1 MGYDGSI
8 IFDTHI
14 DTSGI
19 SSGTKD
25 VNRGLS
31 SIGKGADDAARGL
44 GQLPDEFDR
53 AADSAGR
60 LEDIVK
66 GGAVFK
72 VIEKGISAVVSSLDA
87 AIDRVDT
94 MNRFPM
100 MMEQMGYS
108 AEAAQSAVDKLSKG
122 VQGLPTTLDSVVST
136 AQRLTILTDN
146 LEQSVDTTIALN
158 NAFLASGSGAEG
170 AARGL
175 EQYVQMLSRGEVDL
189 EGWRTLQETMGI
201 GLTRVAESFGYA
213 GQSAQ
218 TELYDALKNG
228 EITIQQFNARLVE
241 LNDGVGGFAD
251 LAKTSSVGIRTAWTN
266 MSTAIVRGTASIVT
280 SIDSG
285 LSKTKFKS
293 IQNSIETMGKGA
305 EATLKALAP
314 AFELVASHAD
324 TLAAVLGVL
333 AVAYGANKAVTAFT
347 AAQKVAAAAILAA
360 DAAGLAAVPTLNAQA
375 VAEARATAA
384 KTLGAKATAAATAA
398 QMAQNGVMTAGT
410 FVLGGLTTGM
420 GFATVASG
428 LLTAA
433 TTALGAAIKIA
444 MGPVG
449 WITAGITLLVAGATA
464 LYKWITADS
473 EAYTEQA
480 DAIEQL
486 ASAQDE
492 LAQSNAASLK
502 TYEENVKALS
512 VNADAASTLTR
523 EMDQLNKA
531 DKKTATQKAQMS
543 SIVEELNE
551 QYQDL
556 CLVYDEE
563 SDQLNMTTEQLRDYI
578 YAQKEMEQAAAL
590 QKRYNEL
597 LQEESNIRQNQAELS
612 AQEAELESQLEQ
624 KLLTT
629 SEYNELLEQLND
641 TRAGYIEQEQE
652 IAAQEEEL
660 KSQLATLD
668 TSWAEQTIAN
678 TQAVQ
683 EANEA
688 AAEAREQELERQTK
702 ALEEYTEAATNYMDQ
717 LETKSEVSVGEMIA
731 NLEHNQKAVA
741 DWAANLDVLASRGI
755 DQGLLQHLR
764 DAGPEAAGQVAAL
777 VNATDSQLQRM
788 SELFA
793 NGGLTAVNAL
803 NTTLGLPETAE
814 SAMLAGQNLSNN
826 VLTGLNSDPEALM
839 EAGTMLVQN
848 ISAGVDTST
857 ALNTSIQNKIADAK
871 KAAQTA
877 ITTNDFPSVG
887 RAMIDGIT
895 AGVNAGA
902 SGLVNAMVAAVA
914 AAVAAAQDE
923 ADIHSPSKV
932 FRRFIGLNIMR
943 GWALGVED
951 GEPLVLKS
959 VVDAMK
965 SLRREVAGGTD
976 PASLVRSMRTSVA
989 DMQAAFAGQIR
1000 SEGPT
1005 VIREQTYTP
1014 GNVTNYTQNN
1024 YFEDTMQAPDEIAR
1038 ELRIQNTYGM
1048 AGER

>member
-14 DTSGI
+14 DTSGF

-228 EITIQQFNARLVE
+228 EITIQQFNARLIE
-241 LNDGVGGFAD
+241 LNDGMGGFAD

-347 AAQKVAAAAILAA
+347 TAQKVAAAAILAA

-375 VAEARATAA
+375 VAEARATAV
-384 KTLGAKATAAATAA
+384 KTLGAEATAAATAA

-741 DWAANLDVLASRGI
+741 DWAANLDALASRGI

-857 ALNTSIQNKIADAK
+857 ALNTSTQNKITDAK

-887 RAMIDGIT
+887 RSMIDGIT

-902 SGLVNAMVAAVA
+902 SGLVNAMVAAVE
-914 AAVAAAQDE
+914 AAVAAAKAA

-932 FRRFIGLNIMR
+932 FRRVIGLNIMR

-951 GEPLVLKS
+951 GEPLVSQS
-959 VVDAMK
+959 VVDAME
-965 SLRREVAGGTD
+965 SLRRDVAGGTD

-1005 VIREQTYTP
+1005 VIREQTSTP
-1014 GNVTNYTQNN
+1014 GNVTNYTQNI

>member
-14 DTSGI
+14 DTSGF

-228 EITIQQFNARLVE
+228 EITIQQFNARLIE
-241 LNDGVGGFAD
+241 LSDGVGGFAD

-347 AAQKVAAAAILAA
+347 TAQKVAAAAILAA

-375 VAEARATAA
+375 VAEARATAV
-384 KTLGAKATAAATAA
+384 KTLGAEATAAATAA

-563 SDQLNMTTEQLRDYI
+563 SDQLNMTTEHLRDYI

-741 DWAANLDVLASRGI
+741 DWAANLDALASRGI

-857 ALNTSIQNKIADAK
+857 ALNTSTQNKITDAK

-887 RAMIDGIT
+887 RSMIDGIT

-902 SGLVNAMVAAVA
+902 SGLVNAMVAAVE
-914 AAVAAAQDE
+914 AAVAAAKAA

-932 FRRFIGLNIMR
+932 FRRVIGLNIMR

-951 GEPLVLKS
+951 GEPLVSQS
-959 VVDAMK
+959 VVDAME
-965 SLRREVAGGTD
+965 SLRRDVAGGTD

-1005 VIREQTYTP
+1005 VIREQTSTP
-1014 GNVTNYTQNN
+1014 GNVTNYTQNI

>member
-14 DTSGI
+14 DTSGFT
-19 SSGTKD
+19 SGTKD
-25 VNRGLS
+25 VNNELS
-31 SIGKGADDAARGL
+31 NIGKGAEDAARGL
-44 GQLPDEFDR
+44 GELPEEFDKT
-53 AADSAGR
+53 AESAGR

-72 VIEKGISAVVSSLDA
+72 VIEKGVSAVVASLDS

-228 EITIQQFNARLVE
+228 DITIQQFNARLIE
-241 LNDGVGGFAD
+241 LNNGVGGFAD
-251 LAKTSSVGIRTAWTN
+251 LAKTSSVGIRTAWAN
-266 MSTAIVRGTASIVT
+266 MSTAVVRGTASIVT
-280 SIDSG
+280 SVDEG

-305 EATLKALAP
+305 EAALKALAP
-314 AFELVASHAD
+314 AFGLVASNAD
-324 TLAAVLGVL
+324 TLAVVLGVL

-360 DAAGLAAVPTLNAQA
+360 DAAGIAAVPTLNAQA

-384 KTLGAKATAAATAA
+384 KTLGAKATAAQTAA

-410 FVLGGLTTGM
+410 FVLGGMTTGM
-420 GFATVASG
+420 GLATVASG

-473 EAYTEQA
+473 DAYTEQA
-480 DAIEQL
+480 DAIDQL
-486 ASAQDE
+486 ADAQE
-492 LAQSNAASLK
+492 QLAQSNEASLK
-502 TYEENVKALS
+502 TYEESVKALS
-512 VNADAASTLTR
+512 VNADAASALTR
-523 EMDQLNKA
+523 EMDELNKA
-531 DKKTATQKAQMS
+531 DEKSATQKLRMGA
-543 SIVEELNE
+543 IVAELNE

-556 CLVYDEE
+556 CLVYDDEA
-563 SDQLNMTTEQLRDYI
+563 DQLNMTTKQLRDYI
-578 YAQKEMEQAAAL
+578 RAQKEMEQAATL
-590 QKRYNEL
+590 QERYNEL
-597 LQEESNIRQNQAELS
+597 LEEEATIRQNQTEL
-612 AQEAELESQLEQ
+612 ADKEAELESQLEQ

-652 IAAQEEEL
+652 IAAQEQEL
-660 KSQLATLD
+660 KSQLADLD
-668 TSWAEQTIAN
+668 TTWAQQTIAN

-702 ALEEYTEAATNYMDQ
+702 ALETYTAAATNYMDQ
-717 LETKSEVSVGEMIA
+717 LDTKTEVSVSDMIA

-741 DWAANLDVLASRGI
+741 EWAANLDELAARGI

-777 VNATDSQLQRM
+777 VNATDAQLQRM

-793 NGGLTAVNAL
+793 NGTDVAVQALLTE
-803 NTTLGLPETAE
+803 LGLPETAE
-814 SAMLAGQNLSNN
+814 SAGSAGSSLVDN
-826 VLTGLNSDPEALM
+826 VA
-839 EAGTMLVQN
+839 
-848 ISAGVDTST
+848 AGVDANASLTAST
-857 ALNTSIQNKIADAK
+857 QKLIEEAK
-871 KAAQTA
+871 RTAQTSVA
-877 ITTNDFPSVG
+877 ANDFPSVG

-1005 VIREQTYTP
+1005 VIREQTSTP
-1014 GNVTNYTQNN
+1014 GNVTNYTQNI

>member
-1 MGYDGSI
+1 M
-8 IFDTHI
+8 
-14 DTSGI
+14 
-19 SSGTKD
+19 
-25 VNRGLS
+25 
-31 SIGKGADDAARGL
+31 
-44 GQLPDEFDR
+44 
-53 AADSAGR
+53 
-60 LEDIVK
+60 
-66 GGAVFK
+66 
-72 VIEKGISAVVSSLDA
+72 IEKGISAVVSSLDA

-228 EITIQQFNARLVE
+228 EITIQQFNARLIE

-347 AAQKVAAAAILAA
+347 TAQKVAAAAILAA

-375 VAEARATAA
+375 VAEARATAV

-871 KAAQTA
+871 KPLKLLLQPMTS
-877 ITTNDFPSVG
+877 PRWVG
-887 RAMIDGIT
+887 
-895 AGVNAGA
+895 
-902 SGLVNAMVAAVA
+902 L
-914 AAVAAAQDE
+914 
-923 ADIHSPSKV
+923 
-932 FRRFIGLNIMR
+932 
-943 GWALGVED
+943 
-951 GEPLVLKS
+951 
-959 VVDAMK
+959 
-965 SLRREVAGGTD
+965 
-976 PASLVRSMRTSVA
+976 
-989 DMQAAFAGQIR
+989 
-1000 SEGPT
+1000 
-1005 VIREQTYTP
+1005 
-1014 GNVTNYTQNN
+1014 
-1024 YFEDTMQAPDEIAR
+1024 
-1038 ELRIQNTYGM
+1038 
-1048 AGER
+1048 

>member
-14 DTSGI
+14 DTSGFT
-19 SSGTKD
+19 SGTKD
-25 VNRGLS
+25 VNNELS
-31 SIGKGADDAARGL
+31 NIGKGAEDAARGL
-44 GQLPDEFDR
+44 GELPEEFDKT
-53 AADSAGR
+53 AESAGR

-72 VIEKGISAVVSSLDA
+72 VIEKGVSAVVASLDS

-228 EITIQQFNARLVE
+228 DITIQQFNARLIE
-241 LNDGVGGFAD
+241 LNNGVGGFAD

-266 MSTAIVRGTASIVT
+266 MSTAVVRGTASIVT
-280 SIDSG
+280 SVDEG

-305 EATLKALAP
+305 EAALKALAP
-314 AFELVASHAD
+314 AFGLVASNAD
-324 TLAAVLGVL
+324 TLAVVLGVL

-360 DAAGLAAVPTLNAQA
+360 DAAGIAAVPTLNAQA

-384 KTLGAKATAAATAA
+384 KTLGAKATAAQTAA

-410 FVLGGLTTGM
+410 FVLGGMTTGM
-420 GFATVASG
+420 GLATVASG

-433 TTALGAAIKIA
+433 TTALGTAIKIA

-480 DAIEQL
+480 DAIDQL
-486 ASAQDE
+486 ASAQEE
-492 LAQSNAASLK
+492 LAQSNEASLK
-502 TYEENVKALS
+502 TYEESVKALS
-512 VNADAASTLTR
+512 ANADAASALTR
-523 EMDQLNKA
+523 EMDELNKA
-531 DKKTATQKAQMS
+531 DEKSATQKLRMGA
-543 SIVEELNE
+543 IVAELNE

-556 CLVYDEE
+556 CLVYDDET
-563 SDQLNMTTEQLRDYI
+563 DQLNMTTKQLRDYI
-578 YAQKEMEQAAAL
+578 RAHKEMEQAATL
-590 QKRYNEL
+590 QERYNEL
-597 LQEESNIRQNQAELS
+597 LEEEATIRQNQTELTDK
-612 AQEAELESQLEQ
+612 EAELESQLEQ

-660 KSQLATLD
+660 KSQLADLD
-668 TSWAEQTIAN
+668 TTWAQQTIAN

-702 ALEEYTEAATNYMDQ
+702 ALETYTAAATNYMDQ
-717 LETKSEVSVGEMIA
+717 LDTKTEVSVSDMIA

-741 DWAANLDVLASRGI
+741 EWAANLDELAARGI

-777 VNATDSQLQRM
+777 VNATDAQLQRM

-793 NGGLTAVNAL
+793 NGTDVAVQALLTE
-803 NTTLGLPETAE
+803 LGLPETAE
-814 SAMLAGQNLSNN
+814 SAGSAGSSLVDN
-826 VLTGLNSDPEALM
+826 VA
-839 EAGTMLVQN
+839 
-848 ISAGVDTST
+848 AGVDANASLTAST
-857 ALNTSIQNKIADAK
+857 QKLIEDAK
-871 KAAQTA
+871 RTAQA
-877 ITTNDFPSVG
+877 SVSANDFPSVG
-887 RAMIDGIT
+887 KSMMDGIT

-902 SGLVNAMVAAVA
+902 SGLVNAMVAAVES
-914 AAVAAAQDE
+914 AVAAAKAT

-932 FRRFIGLNIMR
+932 FRRVIGLNIMR

-951 GEPLVLKS
+951 GEPLVSQS
-959 VVDAMK
+959 VVDAME

-976 PASLVRSMRTSVA
+976 PAGLVRSMRTSVA

-1000 SEGPT
+1000 SAGPT
-1005 VIREQTYTP
+1005 AIHEKGSAT
-1014 GNVTNYTQNN
+1014 GNITNYTQNV

-1038 ELRIQNTYGM
+1038 ALRIQNTYGM

>member
-1 MGYDGSI
+1 MAYDGSI

-14 DTSGI
+14 DTGGF

-25 VNRGLS
+25 VNKGLS

-228 EITIQQFNARLVE
+228 EITIQQFNARLIE

-347 AAQKVAAAAILAA
+347 TAQKVAAAAILAA

-375 VAEARATAA
+375 VAEARATAV

-1005 VIREQTYTP
+1005 VIREQTSTP
-1014 GNVTNYTQNN
+1014 GNVTNYTQNI

>member
-1 MGYDGSI
+1 MAYDGSI

-14 DTSGI
+14 DTGGF

-228 EITIQQFNARLVE
+228 EITIQQFNARLIE

-251 LAKTSSVGIRTAWTN
+251 LVKTSSVGIRTAWTN

-347 AAQKVAAAAILAA
+347 TAQKVAAAAILAA

-375 VAEARATAA
+375 VAEARATAV

-741 DWAANLDVLASRGI
+741 DWAANLDALASRGI

-803 NTTLGLPETAE
+803 NTTLGLPETTE

-826 VLTGLNSDPEALM
+826 VLMGLNSDPEALM

-857 ALNTSIQNKIADAK
+857 ALNTSTQNKIADAK

-877 ITTNDFPSVG
+877 ITANDFPSVG
-887 RAMIDGIT
+887 RSMIDGIT

-902 SGLVNAMVAAVA
+902 SGLVNAMVAAVE
-914 AAVAAAQDE
+914 AAVAAAKAA

-932 FRRFIGLNIMR
+932 FRRVIGLNIMR

-951 GEPLVLKS
+951 GEPLVSQS
-959 VVDAMK
+959 VVDAME
-965 SLRREVAGGTD
+965 SMRRDVAGGTD

-1005 VIREQTYTP
+1005 VIREQTSTP
-1014 GNVTNYTQNN
+1014 GNVTNYTQNI

>member
-14 DTSGI
+14 DTSGF

-66 GGAVFK
+66 GGAVFR
-72 VIEKGISAVVSSLDA
+72 VIEKGVSAVVSSLDA

-158 NAFLASGSGAEG
+158 DAFLASGSGAEG

-228 EITIQQFNARLVE
+228 EITIQQFNARLIE

-347 AAQKVAAAAILAA
+347 TAQKVAAAAILAA

-375 VAEARATAA
+375 VAEARATAV

-688 AAEAREQELERQTK
+688 AADAREQELERQTK

-741 DWAANLDVLASRGI
+741 DWAANLDALASRGI

-826 VLTGLNSDPEALM
+826 VLMGLNSDPEALM

-857 ALNTSIQNKIADAK
+857 ALNTSTQNKIADAK

-877 ITTNDFPSVG
+877 ITANDFPSVG
-887 RAMIDGIT
+887 RSMIDGIT

-902 SGLVNAMVAAVA
+902 SGLVNAMVAAVE
-914 AAVAAAQDE
+914 AAVAAAKAA

-932 FRRFIGLNIMR
+932 FRRVIGLNIMR

-951 GEPLVLKS
+951 GEPLVSQS
-959 VVDAMK
+959 VVDAME
-965 SLRREVAGGTD
+965 SLRRDVAEGTD

-1005 VIREQTYTP
+1005 VIREQTSTP
-1014 GNVTNYTQNN
+1014 GNVTNYTQNI

>member
-1 MGYDGSI
+1 MAYDGSI

-14 DTSGI
+14 DTGGF

-44 GQLPDEFDR
+44 GQLPDEIDR

-228 EITIQQFNARLVE
+228 EITIQQFNARLIE

-347 AAQKVAAAAILAA
+347 TAQKVAAAAILAA

-375 VAEARATAA
+375 VAEARATAV

-741 DWAANLDVLASRGI
+741 DWAANLDALASRGI

-826 VLTGLNSDPEALM
+826 VLMGLNSDPEALM

-857 ALNTSIQNKIADAK
+857 ALNTSTQNKIADAK

-877 ITTNDFPSVG
+877 ITANDFPSVG
-887 RAMIDGIT
+887 RSMIDGIT

-902 SGLVNAMVAAVA
+902 SGLVNAMVAAVE
-914 AAVAAAQDE
+914 AAVAAAKAA

-932 FRRFIGLNIMR
+932 FRRVIGLNIMR

-951 GEPLVLKS
+951 GEPLVSQS
-959 VVDAMK
+959 VVDAME
-965 SLRREVAGGTD
+965 SLRRDVAEGTD

-1005 VIREQTYTP
+1005 VIREQTSTP
-1014 GNVTNYTQNN
+1014 GNVTNYTQNI

>member
-1 MGYDGSI
+1 MAYDGSI

-14 DTSGI
+14 DTGGF

-228 EITIQQFNARLVE
+228 EITIQQFNARLIE

-347 AAQKVAAAAILAA
+347 TAQKVAAAAILAA

-375 VAEARATAA
+375 VAEARATAV

-826 VLTGLNSDPEALM
+826 VLMGLNSDPEALM

-857 ALNTSIQNKIADAK
+857 ALNTSTQNKIADAK

-877 ITTNDFPSVG
+877 ITANDFPSVG
-887 RAMIDGIT
+887 RSMIDGIT

-902 SGLVNAMVAAVA
+902 SGLVNAMVAAVE
-914 AAVAAAQDE
+914 AAVAAAKAA

-932 FRRFIGLNIMR
+932 FRRVIGLNIMR

-951 GEPLVLKS
+951 GEPLVSQS
-959 VVDAMK
+959 VVDAME
-965 SLRREVAGGTD
+965 SLRRDVAGGTD

-1000 SEGPT
+1000 NAGPT
-1005 VIREQTYTP
+1005 VIHEKGP
-1014 GNVTNYTQNN
+1014 AAGNITNYTQNV
-1024 YFEDTMQAPDEIAR
+1024 YFEDTMQSPDEVAR
-1038 ELRIQNTYGM
+1038 ALRIQNTYGM

>member
-1 MGYDGSI
+1 MAYDGSI

-14 DTSGI
+14 DTGGF

-25 VNRGLS
+25 VNKGLS

-94 MNRFPM
+94 MTRFPM

-228 EITIQQFNARLVE
+228 EITIQQFNARLIE

-347 AAQKVAAAAILAA
+347 TAQKVAAAAILAA

-375 VAEARATAA
+375 VAEARATAV

-702 ALEEYTEAATNYMDQ
+702 ALEGYTEAATNYMDQ
-717 LETKSEVSVGEMIA
+717 LETKSEVGVGEMIA

-871 KAAQTA
+871 KAAQTD

-902 SGLVNAMVAAVA
+902 SGLVNAMVAAVES
-914 AAVAAAQDE
+914 AVAAAKAA

-932 FRRFIGLNIMR
+932 FRRVIGLNIMR

-951 GEPLVLKS
+951 GEPLVSQS
-959 VVDAMK
+959 VVDAME
-965 SLRREVAGGTD
+965 SLRRDVAGGTD

-1000 SEGPT
+1000 NAGPT
-1005 VIREQTYTP
+1005 VIHEKGSAA
-1014 GNVTNYTQNN
+1014 GNITNYTQNV
-1024 YFEDTMQAPDEIAR
+1024 YFEDTMQSPDEVAR
-1038 ELRIQNTYGM
+1038 ALRIQNTYGM

>member
-14 DTSGI
+14 DTSGF

-228 EITIQQFNARLVE
+228 EITIQQFNARLIE

-347 AAQKVAAAAILAA
+347 TAQKVAAAAILAA

-375 VAEARATAA
+375 VAEARATAV

-1000 SEGPT
+1000 NAGPT
-1005 VIREQTYTP
+1005 VIHEKGP
-1014 GNVTNYTQNN
+1014 AAGNITNYTQNV
-1024 YFEDTMQAPDEIAR
+1024 YFEDTMQSPDEVAR
-1038 ELRIQNTYGM
+1038 ALRIQNTYGM

>member
-14 DTSGI
+14 DTSGF

-228 EITIQQFNARLVE
+228 EITIQQFNARLIE

-347 AAQKVAAAAILAA
+347 TAQKVAAAAILAA

-375 VAEARATAA
+375 VAEARATAV

-563 SDQLNMTTEQLRDYI
+563 SDQLRDYI

-976 PASLVRSMRTSVA
+976 PASLVRSMRTSVE

-1000 SEGPT
+1000 NAGPT
-1005 VIREQTYTP
+1005 VIHEKGSAA
-1014 GNVTNYTQNN
+1014 GNITNYTQNV
-1024 YFEDTMQAPDEIAR
+1024 YFEDTMQAPDEVAR
-1038 ELRIQNTYGM
+1038 ALRIQNTYGM

>member
-14 DTSGI
+14 DTSGF

-228 EITIQQFNARLVE
+228 EITIQQFNARLIE

-347 AAQKVAAAAILAA
+347 TAQKVAAAAILAA

-375 VAEARATAA
+375 VAEARATAV

-839 EAGTMLVQN
+839 EAGTMLVQS

-857 ALNTSIQNKIADAK
+857 ALNTSTQNKIADAK

-1000 SEGPT
+1000 REGPT
-1005 VIREQTYTP
+1005 VIREQTSTP
-1014 GNVTNYTQNN
+1014 GNVTNYTQNI
-1024 YFEDTMQAPDEIAR
+1024 YFEDTMQDPDEIAR

>member
-14 DTSGI
+14 DTSGF

-228 EITIQQFNARLVE
+228 EITIQQFNARLIE

-347 AAQKVAAAAILAA
+347 TAQKVAAAAILAA

-375 VAEARATAA
+375 VAEARATAV

-578 YAQKEMEQAAAL
+578 YAQKEIEQAAAL

-902 SGLVNAMVAAVA
+902 SGLVNAMVAAVES
-914 AAVAAAQDE
+914 AVAAAKAA

-932 FRRFIGLNIMR
+932 FRRVIGLNIMR

-951 GEPLVLKS
+951 GEPLVSQS
-959 VVDAMK
+959 VVDAME
-965 SLRREVAGGTD
+965 SLRRDVAGGTD

-1000 SEGPT
+1000 NAGPT
-1005 VIREQTYTP
+1005 VIHEKGSAA
-1014 GNVTNYTQNN
+1014 GNITNYTQNV
-1024 YFEDTMQAPDEIAR
+1024 YFEDTMQSPDEVAR
-1038 ELRIQNTYGM
+1038 ALRIQNTYGM

>member
-1 MGYDGSI
+1 MAYDGSI

-14 DTSGI
+14 DTGGF

-25 VNRGLS
+25 VNKGLS

-228 EITIQQFNARLVE
+228 EITIQQFNARLIE

-347 AAQKVAAAAILAA
+347 TAQKVATAAILAA

-375 VAEARATAA
+375 VAEARATAV

-932 FRRFIGLNIMR
+932 FRRFIGFNIMR

-1005 VIREQTYTP
+1005 VIREQTSTP
-1014 GNVTNYTQNN
+1014 GNVTNYTQNI

>member
-14 DTSGI
+14 DTSGF

-228 EITIQQFNARLVE
+228 EITIQQFNARLIE

-347 AAQKVAAAAILAA
+347 TAQKVAAAAILAA

-375 VAEARATAA
+375 VAEARATAV

-826 VLTGLNSDPEALM
+826 VLMGLNSDPEALM

-857 ALNTSIQNKIADAK
+857 ALNTSTQNKIADAK

-877 ITTNDFPSVG
+877 ITANDFPSVG
-887 RAMIDGIT
+887 RSMIDGIT

-902 SGLVNAMVAAVA
+902 SGLVNAMVAAVES
-914 AAVAAAQDE
+914 AVAAAKAA

-932 FRRFIGLNIMR
+932 FRRVIGLNIMR

-951 GEPLVLKS
+951 GEPLVSQS
-959 VVDAMK
+959 VVDAME
-965 SLRREVAGGTD
+965 SLRRDVAGGTD

-1005 VIREQTYTP
+1005 VIREQTSTP
-1014 GNVTNYTQNN
+1014 GNVTNYTQNI

-1038 ELRIQNTYGM
+1038 ELRIQNTQGM

>member
-1 MGYDGSI
+1 MAYDGSI

-14 DTSGI
+14 DTGGF

-25 VNRGLS
+25 VNKGLS

-228 EITIQQFNARLVE
+228 EITIQQFNARLIE

-324 TLAAVLGVL
+324 TLAAVLGVI

-347 AAQKVAAAAILAA
+347 TAQKVAAAAILAA

-375 VAEARATAA
+375 VAEARATAV

-433 TTALGAAIKIA
+433 TTALSAAIKIA

-678 TQAVQ
+678 TQAVR

-688 AAEAREQELERQTK
+688 AAKAREQELERQTK

-741 DWAANLDVLASRGI
+741 DWAANLDALASRGI

-826 VLTGLNSDPEALM
+826 VLMGLNSDPEALM

-857 ALNTSIQNKIADAK
+857 ALNTSTQNKIADAK

-877 ITTNDFPSVG
+877 ITANDFPSVG
-887 RAMIDGIT
+887 RSMIDGIT

-902 SGLVNAMVAAVA
+902 SGLVNAMVAAVE
-914 AAVAAAQDE
+914 AAVAAAKAA

-932 FRRFIGLNIMR
+932 FRRVIGLNIMR

-951 GEPLVLKS
+951 GEPLVSQS
-959 VVDAMK
+959 VVDAME
-965 SLRREVAGGTD
+965 SLRRDVAGGID

-989 DMQAAFAGQIR
+989 DMQAAFARQIR

-1005 VIREQTYTP
+1005 VIREQTSTP
-1014 GNVTNYTQNN
+1014 GNVTNYTQNI

>member
-1 MGYDGSI
+1 MAYDGSI

-14 DTSGI
+14 DTGGF

-25 VNRGLS
+25 VNKGLS

-228 EITIQQFNARLVE
+228 EITIQQFNARLIE

-347 AAQKVAAAAILAA
+347 TAQKVAAAAILAA

-375 VAEARATAA
+375 VAEARATAV

-702 ALEEYTEAATNYMDQ
+702 ALEGYTEAATNYMDQ

-871 KAAQTA
+871 KAAQTD

-902 SGLVNAMVAAVA
+902 SGLVNAMVAAVES
-914 AAVAAAQDE
+914 AVAAAKAA

-932 FRRFIGLNIMR
+932 FRRVIGLNIMR

-951 GEPLVLKS
+951 GEPLVSQS
-959 VVDAMK
+959 VVDAME
-965 SLRREVAGGTD
+965 SLRRDVAGGTD

-1000 SEGPT
+1000 NAGPT
-1005 VIREQTYTP
+1005 VIHEKGSAA
-1014 GNVTNYTQNN
+1014 GNITNYTQNV
-1024 YFEDTMQAPDEIAR
+1024 YFEDTMQSPDEVAR
-1038 ELRIQNTYGM
+1038 ALRIQNTYGM

>member
-14 DTSGI
+14 DTSGF

-333 AVAYGANKAVTAFT
+333 AVAYGANKAVTVFT

-826 VLTGLNSDPEALM
+826 VLTGLNSDPEALI

-902 SGLVNAMVAAVA
+902 SGLVNAMVAAVES
-914 AAVAAAQDE
+914 AVAAAKAA

-932 FRRFIGLNIMR
+932 FRRVIGLNIMR

-951 GEPLVLKS
+951 GEPLVSQS
-959 VVDAMK
+959 VVDAME
-965 SLRREVAGGTD
+965 SLRRDVAGGTD

-1000 SEGPT
+1000 NAGPT
-1005 VIREQTYTP
+1005 VIHEKGSAA
-1014 GNVTNYTQNN
+1014 GNITNYTQNV
-1024 YFEDTMQAPDEIAR
+1024 YFEDTMQSPDEVAR
-1038 ELRIQNTYGM
+1038 ALRIQNTYGM

>member
-1 MGYDGSI
+1 MAYDGSI

-14 DTSGI
+14 DTGGF

-25 VNRGLS
+25 VNKGLS

-228 EITIQQFNARLVE
+228 EITIQQFNARLIE

-347 AAQKVAAAAILAA
+347 TAQKVAAAAILAA

-375 VAEARATAA
+375 VAEARATAV
-384 KTLGAKATAAATAA
+384 KTLGATATAAATAA

-877 ITTNDFPSVG
+877 ITTNNFPSVG

-902 SGLVNAMVAAVA
+902 SGLVNAMVAAVES
-914 AAVAAAQDE
+914 AVAAAKAA

-932 FRRFIGLNIMR
+932 FRRVIGLNIMR

-951 GEPLVLKS
+951 GEPLVSQS
-959 VVDAMK
+959 VVDAME
-965 SLRREVAGGTD
+965 SLRRDVAGGTD

-1000 SEGPT
+1000 NAGPT
-1005 VIREQTYTP
+1005 VIHEKGSAA
-1014 GNVTNYTQNN
+1014 GNITNYTQNV
-1024 YFEDTMQAPDEIAR
+1024 YFEDTMQSPDEVAR
-1038 ELRIQNTYGM
+1038 ALRIQNTYGM

>member
-14 DTSGI
+14 DTSGF

-25 VNRGLS
+25 VNKGLS

-228 EITIQQFNARLVE
+228 EITIQQFNARLIE

-251 LAKTSSVGIRTAWTN
+251 LAKTSSIGIRTAWTN

-347 AAQKVAAAAILAA
+347 TAQKVAAAAILAA

-375 VAEARATAA
+375 VAEARATAV

-688 AAEAREQELERQTK
+688 AADAREQELERQTK

-1000 SEGPT
+1000 NAGPT
-1005 VIREQTYTP
+1005 VIHEKGSAT
-1014 GNVTNYTQNN
+1014 GNITNYTQNV
-1024 YFEDTMQAPDEIAR
+1024 YFEDTMQAPDEVAR
-1038 ELRIQNTYGM
+1038 ALRIQNTYGM

>member
-14 DTSGI
+14 DTSGF

-53 AADSAGR
+53 AADSVGR

-333 AVAYGANKAVTAFT
+333 AVAYGANKAVTAFA

-360 DAAGLAAVPTLNAQA
+360 DAAGLAAIPTLNAQA
-375 VAEARATAA
+375 VAEARATAV

-480 DAIEQL
+480 DAIERL

-523 EMDQLNKA
+523 EMDLLNKA

-741 DWAANLDVLASRGI
+741 DWAANLDMLAARGI

-826 VLTGLNSDPEALM
+826 VLMGLNSDPEALM

-857 ALNTSIQNKIADAK
+857 ALNTSTQNKIADAK

-877 ITTNDFPSVG
+877 ITTHDFPSVG
-887 RAMIDGIT
+887 RSMIDGIT

-902 SGLVNAMVAAVA
+902 SGLVNAMVAAVE
-914 AAVAAAQDE
+914 AAVAAAKAA

-932 FRRFIGLNIMR
+932 FRRVIGLNIMR

-951 GEPLVLKS
+951 GEPLVSQS
-959 VVDAMK
+959 VVDAME
-965 SLRREVAGGTD
+965 SLRRDVAGGTD

-1000 SEGPT
+1000 NAGPT
-1005 VIREQTYTP
+1005 VIHEKGP
-1014 GNVTNYTQNN
+1014 AAGNITNYTQNV
-1024 YFEDTMQAPDEIAR
+1024 YFEDTMQSPDEVAR
-1038 ELRIQNTYGM
+1038 ALRIQNTYGM